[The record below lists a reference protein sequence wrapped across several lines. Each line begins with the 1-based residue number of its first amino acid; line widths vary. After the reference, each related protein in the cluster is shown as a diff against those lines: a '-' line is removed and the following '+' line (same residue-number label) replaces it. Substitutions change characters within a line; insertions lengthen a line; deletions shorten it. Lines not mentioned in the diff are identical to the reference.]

1 MFAERN
7 SSKRHAGRL
16 TIDDLLVITLLT
28 TAAIEERIETCA
40 THSND
45 DTTILIVVKL
55 KVVAYAALTYDR
67 HLHVIQVWR
76 ACDVC

>member
-7 SSKRHAGRL
+7 SSKRHASKL

-28 TAAIEERIETCA
+28 IAAIEKMIETFA

-45 DTTILIVVKL
+45 DTTVVIVVEL
-55 KVVAYAALTYDR
+55 KVVTHAALTYDR
-67 HLHVIQVWR
+67 HLHVIQE
-76 ACDVC
+76 